1 MRAESFH
8 ARLTII
14 SVVLGAFTFGCGGG
28 GVTFSPQTNQNA
40 QTTSDAPQALQLPM
54 LGFVY
59 TSAPTEVRVINGV
72 SGAST
77 QGAALSL
84 PAGVTAISFA
94 PGQKS
99 ALVAVSG
106 GGSVGAVS
114 FQASQPGPLLT
125 IAGAISQPDIVAFSP
140 TGAAAALYS
149 ASEGHVQVI
158 SGFPGSPQLTRD
170 LTSAQLPA
178 APQMLAIAD
187 DGVTLLEGTADNAIY
202 ALAGSNPQLLANVS
216 ALGGI
221 AFNPKSTNLLIFDRG
236 AGTLSLMPNVG
247 GVPSTQV
254 IANGLTGLEGA
265 ALFASD
271 GRNALIGGTKV
282 TNVWE
287 VNLQTS
293 QQHTLPLQSPPAM
306 LTLLRTPGDYLVA
319 WQPGGLAWIIDT
331 NPPQGVVYLVPA
343 AAATQPQVVQ

>member
-1 MRAESFH
+1 MCAGSFYS
-8 ARLTII
+8 RLAII

-28 GVTFSPQTNQNA
+28 GVPSSPENNQNA
-40 QTTSDAPQALQLPM
+40 QTTSNVPQALQSPM
-54 LGFVY
+54 LGFAY
-59 TSAPTEVRVINGV
+59 TSAQTEVRVINGV

-84 PAGVTAISFA
+84 PAGVTAINFA

-99 ALVAVSG
+99 ALVEVSG

-114 FQASQPGPLLT
+114 FQASEPGPLVT
-125 IAGAISQPDIVAFSP
+125 IAGAISHPDIVAFSP

-149 ASEGHVQVI
+149 ASEGHIQVI
-158 SGFPGSPQLTRD
+158 TGFPSSPQLTRD
-170 LTSAQLPA
+170 LTSAQFSA

-202 ALAGSNPQLLANVS
+202 LLAGSSPQLLANVS

-236 AGTLSLMPNVG
+236 AGTLTLMPNVG
-247 GVPSTQV
+247 GVLSTQV
-254 IANGLTGLEGA
+254 IANGLTGLQGTV
-265 ALFASD
+265 LFASD
-271 GRNALIGGTKV
+271 GHNALIGGT
-282 TNVWE
+282 NVNSIWE

-293 QQHTLPLQSPPAM
+293 QQHTLSLQSPPAM
-306 LTLLRTPGDYLVA
+306 LTPLRTPGDYLVA

-331 NPPQGVVYLVPA
+331 NPPQGAVYLVPA
-343 AAATQPQVVQ
+343 AATTQAQVVQ